1 MITFFGVA
9 RGDDTLVDPIGVA
22 DDGPIYERP
31 AYDFKLV
38 VEGRPGGT
46 LVPLGES
53 TFSGNPAALPD
64 LQVEASNN
72 LGDGSPAVCDAG
84 GVPAVNPFDFSAA
97 QAPTINDFAC
107 RFKDGQG
114 APLGITNPALACTV
128 PSQSGTSSFVDRS
141 SKIQF
146 CGLIDKPFSFP
157 VGDTVVG
164 ARIRDTAGNVSRLA
178 TIVIRVLPP

>member
-1 MITFFGVA
+1 
-9 RGDDTLVDPIGVA
+9 
-22 DDGPIYERP
+22 
-31 AYDFKLV
+31 
-38 VEGRPGGT
+38 
-46 LVPLGES
+46 
-53 TFSGNPAALPD
+53 LPD

-107 RFKDGQG
+107 RFKDGEGG
-114 APLGITNPALACTV
+114 APLGITNPTKACTV
-128 PSQSGTSSFVDRS
+128 PSQSGTASFVDRS

-164 ARIRDTAGNVSRLA
+164 ARIRDTAGNVSGLA